1 MVLKN
6 QKILALE
13 AKLGKWASDFKFKN
27 NIKKIEMKHQTL
39 NSKTIKKIDKQIANR
54 IFKLKKNI
62 RKIDAF
68 FPNLH
73 TIPIDDVSNQNSY
86 HHLWT

>member
-1 MVLKN
+1 MESEP
-6 QKILALE
+6 QILNSKTIL
-13 AKLGKWASDFKFKN
+13 
-27 NIKKIEMKHQTL
+27 KKIEIKHQTL

-54 IFKLKKNI
+54 IFKLKKN

-86 HHLWT
+86 HHL